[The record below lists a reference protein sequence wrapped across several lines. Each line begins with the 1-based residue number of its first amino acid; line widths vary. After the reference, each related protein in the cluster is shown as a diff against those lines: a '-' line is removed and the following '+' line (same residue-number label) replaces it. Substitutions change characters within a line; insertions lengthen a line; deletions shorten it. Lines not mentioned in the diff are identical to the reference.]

1 MIKVQENVP
10 EAESDVKLTPLEALH
25 SLSLERSRPKA
36 RMRVHDEPAFVIA
49 TYPWSESSL
58 IAELLTEHYGRV
70 PVVVRGAKR
79 PYSKFRGLI
88 NAFAPLVVNFSGA
101 GDVKNLT
108 EAKWLGGM
116 TSVEPANMM
125 SGFYAN
131 ELVLRM
137 TVREDPTP
145 QLFKAY
151 TQLLA
156 ELAHQKG
163 QALQLALRRFEVSL
177 LDSLGWG
184 QAAKSELTENADAI
198 WCVKAGELQLM
209 REAVVID
216 PQFKSESLVSN
227 ACARAI
233 IANDITA
240 QSPLPEL
247 RRVLRSII
255 GYYVGDIGLNTRK
268 TLSRWSQV

>member
-1 MIKVQENVP
+1 MIKAQEKMP
-10 EAESDVKLTPLEALH
+10 EAQCDFKLSSLEALH
-25 SLSLERSRPKA
+25 KLGSERSRSN
-36 RMRVHDEPAFVIA
+36 RVRVHDEPAFVIA
-49 TYPWSESSL
+49 SYPWSESSL

-88 NAFAPLVVNFSGA
+88 NAFVPLLVNFSGT

-108 EAKWLGGM
+108 DAKWLGGM
-116 TSVEPANMM
+116 TSPEPANMI

-137 TVREDPTP
+137 TVREDPAP
-145 QLFKAY
+145 ELFKAY

-163 QALQLALRRFEVSL
+163 VALQLALRRFEVSL

-184 QAAKSELTENADAI
+184 QVAKSELTENADAL
-198 WCVKAGELQLM
+198 WCVNAGELQLVH
-209 REAVVID
+209 EGVEKNPHFDSQA
-216 PQFKSESLVSN
+216 LVSN

-233 IANDITA
+233 IANEITE
-240 QSPLPEL
+240 QSPLAEL
-247 RRVLRSII
+247 RRVLRTII
-255 GYYVGDIGLNTRK
+255 GYYVGDVGLNTRK
-268 TLSRWSQV
+268 TLSSWSQL